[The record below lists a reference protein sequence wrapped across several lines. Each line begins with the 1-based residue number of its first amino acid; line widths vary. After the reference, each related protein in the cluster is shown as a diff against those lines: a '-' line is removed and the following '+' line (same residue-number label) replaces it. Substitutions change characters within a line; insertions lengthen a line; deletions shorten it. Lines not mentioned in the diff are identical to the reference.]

1 MAKKNYDELA
11 ERVVALVGTAE
22 NISYCTHC
30 VTRLRFELK
39 DHSRANLEELQN
51 VPGVLGTQWSGEQLQ
66 VIIGQTVGDVYNAIC
81 KQTGLEKQAA
91 VNEQLDDIK
100 PARDWSPK
108 GILNMFLETISSVIA
123 PFIPAIV
130 GCGLTQGLLYSA
142 QMFGWIDATSDTY
155 NFLYTCANTAFY
167 FLPILCAFSAGKRF
181 GCNPYLA
188 ATLGA
193 FLIHPTVVGLA
204 GQTIQ
209 LFGLIP
215 ITFSNY
221 SSSLIPAIL
230 CVYFMSWVEKGLK
243 KIVPSMIDIIV
254 TPLLSLVI
262 ASVVGFTILAPLG
275 GFVGNFVA
283 NGMMWLYAKFGM
295 VGGAI
300 ISAVYPFILATGMQ
314 VAFSPFTVINLSTL
328 GYDYIY
334 PMTAA
339 SNAAMGACALY
350 VYFKAKNKNVKAMG
364 LSTGITGLIGVTEP
378 VLFGLVLKY
387 KKVLWAVMI
396 GGAVGGAIMGL
407 FTVEYYSF
415 GFVPFGT
422 IMLAFGP
429 TFVYYM
435 AGVIAAMVVSV
446 LALHLMKF
454 ED

>member
-11 ERVVALVGTAE
+11 EQIITLVGTAE
-22 NISYCTHC
+22 NVSYFTHC

-39 DHSRANLEELQN
+39 DHSRVNLEELQN

-66 VIIGQTVGDVYNAIC
+66 VIIGQTVSSVYEAVC

-243 KIVPSMIDIIV
+243 KVVPQMIDIIV
-254 TPLLSLVI
+254 TPLLSLLI

-283 NGMMWLYAKFGM
+283 NGMMWLYAKFGL

-300 ISAVYPFILATGMQ
+300 IAAVYPFILATGMQ

-350 VYFKAKNKNVKAMG
+350 VYFKAKNKNVKALG

-387 KKVLWAVMI
+387 KKILYAVMI

>member
-1 MAKKNYDELA
+1 MAKKDYSALA
-11 ERVVALVGTAE
+11 DAIIEKVGGKA
-22 NISYCTHC
+22 NISYLTHC
-30 VTRLRFELK
+30 VTRLRFNVK
-39 DHSRANLEELQN
+39 DRALANLDDLN
-51 VPGVLGTQWSGEQLQ
+51 NISGVLGTQWAGDQLQ
-66 VIIGQTVGDVYNAIC
+66 VIIGQTVADAYDAIC
-81 KQTGLEKQAA
+81 KKTGLEKQAA
-91 VNEQLDDIK
+91 IDEQLDDIK
-100 PARDWSPK
+100 PARDWSLK
-108 GILNMFLETISSVIA
+108 GILNLFLETISSIIA

-142 QMFGWIDATSDTY
+142 QMFGWIDGTSATY
-155 NFLYTCANTAFY
+155 NFFYTCANTAFY

-193 FLIHPTVVGLA
+193 LLIHPTIVGMA

-209 LFGLIP
+209 VFGLIP

-254 TPLLSLVI
+254 TPLFSLLI
-262 ASVVGFTILAPLG
+262 AAVVGFTVLAPLG
-275 GFVGNFVA
+275 GFLGEFVA
-283 NGMMWLYAKFGM
+283 NGMMWLYDKFGL

-314 VAFSPFTVINLSTL
+314 VSFSPFTVINLSTL

-446 LALHLMKF
+446 AALHLMKF